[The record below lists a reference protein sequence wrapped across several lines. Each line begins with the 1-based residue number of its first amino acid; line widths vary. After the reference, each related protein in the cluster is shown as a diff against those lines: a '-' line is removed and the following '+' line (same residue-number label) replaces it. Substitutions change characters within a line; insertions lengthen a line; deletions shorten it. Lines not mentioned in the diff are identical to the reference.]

1 MWILYAFGSAFF
13 AGITAILAKCGIRR
27 SDSDAATAVRTV
39 IVLLFS
45 WLMVLINGSGG
56 KITSLGGKT
65 WAFLILSGLAT
76 GASWLCYYTA
86 LRDGPAAAV
95 APIDK
100 LSIAV
105 SVVFSY
111 VVFGEKLSAKAFFGL
126 LIFILGTMLML
137 L

>member
-65 WAFLILSGLAT
+65 WVFLILSWLAT

>member
-65 WAFLILSGLAT
+65 WVFLILSGLAT

>member
-1 MWILYAFGSAFF
+1 MPSD
-13 AGITAILAKCGIRR
+13 RR
-27 SDSDAATAVRTV
+27 
-39 IVLLFS
+39 
-45 WLMVLINGSGG
+45 
-56 KITSLGGKT
+56 
-65 WAFLILSGLAT
+65 FLRESPRYSQNAE
-76 GASWLCYYTA
+76 Y
-86 LRDGPAAAV
+86 AAV
-95 APIDK
+95 PIDK

>member
-1 MWILYAFGSAFF
+1 MPSD
-13 AGITAILAKCGIRR
+13 RR
-27 SDSDAATAVRTV
+27 
-39 IVLLFS
+39 
-45 WLMVLINGSGG
+45 
-56 KITSLGGKT
+56 
-65 WAFLILSGLAT
+65 FLRESSRYSQNAE
-76 GASWLCYYTA
+76 Y
-86 LRDGPAAAV
+86 AV

-111 VVFGEKLSAKAFFGL
+111 VVLGEKLSAKAFFGL

>member
-1 MWILYAFGSAFF
+1 MWILYAYGSALF

-65 WAFLILSGLAT
+65 RVFLILSGLAT
-76 GASWLCYYTA
+76 GASWL
-86 LRDGPAAAV
+86 
-95 APIDK
+95 
-100 LSIAV
+100 
-105 SVVFSY
+105 
-111 VVFGEKLSAKAFFGL
+111 
-126 LIFILGTMLML
+126 
-137 L
+137 